1 MVTAVNQEVN
11 VCLLKL
17 CLALL
22 HKHCFFG
29 RHIQT
34 ELSYP
39 FKKKNISV
47 FIPPCF
53 QRCIIYICV
62 FLFLSFKALCGN
74 LRRVIG
80 RSATMVHLCAILSIA
95 CLREISAVFT
105 FHAPQVRLTQIQSQ
119 IKLQPTNT
127 QSNATILDS

>member
-39 FKKKNISV
+39 FKKKQKKKKFLYSFLPAFKDV
-47 FIPPCF
+47 LFIFVYFYFFRLKLCVE
-53 QRCIIYICV
+53 IC
-62 FLFLSFKALCGN
+62 A
-74 LRRVIG
+74 
-80 RSATMVHLCAILSIA
+80 
-95 CLREISAVFT
+95 E
-105 FHAPQVRLTQIQSQ
+105 
-119 IKLQPTNT
+119 
-127 QSNATILDS
+127 